1 MSVDHA
7 FQIQILKSDFDNI
20 LSLKK
25 EIAKIKTIVSEKL
38 GQLKI
43 QYGELLKT
51 NNKKIFLFCLDSFHF
66 QYKTFVMELENIDRF
81 RSLTSNRMYCDYYKL
96 YNIIIHFIKENS
108 ADLKIDEL
116 EVKTYPV
123 YKDLEPFH
131 EYKLEDIKD
140 LHTNILLLINK
151 LYLQLTGK
159 VDSVDHYNENHK
171 IGFSISNFLNTL
183 EHENRLLK
191 EQITLYVNYIS
202 FFHISEKRQLKRLF
216 VKMQDFYREIEENIN
231 INHTFSIDDINEH
244 DRLQRFFILDEDAE
258 IGPIL
263 EDTEFFGD
271 LSYNNVIVTINEIVP
286 PIDDTSFNKIT
297 LTKLNELKDLSDNII
312 VSGENDKKLEKEEN
326 K

>member
-1 MSVDHA
+1 M
-7 FQIQILKSDFDNI
+7 KS
-20 LSLKK
+20 
-25 EIAKIKTIVSEKL
+25 
-38 GQLKI
+38 
-43 QYGELLKT
+43 
-51 NNKKIFLFCLDSFHF
+51 
-66 QYKTFVMELENIDRF
+66 
-81 RSLTSNRMYCDYYKL
+81 
-96 YNIIIHFIKENS
+96 
-108 ADLKIDEL
+108 
-116 EVKTYPV
+116 YPV

-151 LYLQLTGK
+151 LYLQLTSK
-159 VDSVDHYNENHK
+159 VDTVDHYNENHK

-191 EQITLYVNYIS
+191 EQITLYINYVS

-216 VKMQDFYREIEENIN
+216 VKMQEFYREIEENIN

-271 LSYNNVIVTINEIVP
+271 LSYNNVLVTMNEVVP
-286 PIDDTSFNKIT
+286 PIDDTSFNNVI
-297 LTKLNELKDLSDNII
+297 LSRSEELKEQHDENMV
-312 VSGENDKKLEKEEN
+312 VSEKDYKKLEENKNDKKLEVEE
-326 K
+326 